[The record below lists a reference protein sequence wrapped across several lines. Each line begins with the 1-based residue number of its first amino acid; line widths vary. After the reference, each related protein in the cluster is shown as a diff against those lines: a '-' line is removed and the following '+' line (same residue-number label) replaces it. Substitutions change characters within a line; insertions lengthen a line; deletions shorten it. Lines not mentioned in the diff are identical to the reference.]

1 MDPPRQAKAGLTAV
15 SALTQELGH
24 RWAPPRWQ
32 TATGQGHLT
41 SDPSLPQGSRR
52 DSALN
57 SPQKGLVLP
66 RALAHPSQDSSKA
79 AGLKFKGESKA
90 GNTLIPGDGPVEE
103 CYRIFPWLFLLKR
116 VHKQGWVMQL
126 CISAF

>member
-1 MDPPRQAKAGLTAV
+1 MALAAHLWGAGRASAVEPPWLAKAGLTAV

-24 RWAPPRWQ
+24 CWAPPRWQ
-32 TATGQGHLT
+32 MATRQGHLT

-57 SPQKGLVLP
+57 SPHKGLVLP
-66 RALAHPSQDSSKA
+66 RALAHPSQDSYKA

-90 GNTLIPGDGPVEE
+90 ETL
-103 CYRIFPWLFLLKR
+103 
-116 VHKQGWVMQL
+116 
-126 CISAF
+126 